1 MLTRNPFTPRRRLTW
16 MLPIWLALVAGGIC
30 FIVTTLLPKTYRSE
44 ASLYFPAG
52 GDNTTGL
59 LSAVGGLSRF
69 GNPTERG
76 GQVSLFG
83 GALVSPQVASAPQT
97 AIAVL
102 SSRRLRDRVCDK
114 LGLDRKWRLPRYK
127 TVKRLGSV
135 TSLAVDKNGLLGLT
149 VDDSDPSLAAAIGHE
164 HIEQLRTLA
173 KELSLGL
180 STRNR
185 QFLEGRLATVRQR
198 LSSLERSAV
207 KAAEREPNAAVAS
220 GGMTKAAES
229 AVQLQM
235 DRAKAQIALDSVRAQ
250 LDWQSTTLDKALR
263 SGVELPAH
271 AEIAQVER
279 ARLTDLE
286 AKFAVA
292 RAQYG
297 PDHPQ
302 LRLLT
307 EELANART
315 QLDREMRREAR
326 ALSVGVA
333 PEVAALRARIAA
345 GEAQVAGLDRALSGV
360 QQRLSGLP
368 RRQLE
373 RERLQQEIKAL
384 RSLIEYLE
392 TEAERARVAET
403 RESTTFEVIDAPEVP
418 VEPVSPRRMF
428 SSALSALAG
437 MLLGLA
443 WLVGRS
449 VSRDSMLDRVVTVRA
464 EDPEIDRE
472 RIRP

>member
-1 MLTRNPFTPRRRLTW
+1 MLTRNPFSKRRRLGW
-16 MLPIWLALVAGGIC
+16 MLPVWTALAAGCVC
-30 FIVTTLLPKTYRSE
+30 FLVTTFLPKTYRSE

-69 GNPTERG
+69 GNPAERG

-97 AIAVL
+97 AIGVL
-102 SSRRLRDRVCDK
+102 SSRLLRERVCDN
-114 LGLDRKWRLPRYK
+114 LQLARKWDLPRHK
-127 TVKRLGSV
+127 AVKRLGGV
-135 TSLAVDKNGLLGLT
+135 TSLAVDKNGLLAVS
-149 VDDSDPSLAAAIGHE
+149 VDDNDPSLAAEIGNE
-164 HIEQLRTLA
+164 HIEQLRALA
-173 KELSLGL
+173 KDLSLGL

-185 QFLEGRLATVRQR
+185 RFLEGRLATVRQR
-198 LSSLERSAV
+198 LSSLERNAV

-220 GGMTKAAES
+220 GGMVKAAET
-229 AVQLQM
+229 AVLLQM
-235 DRAKAQIALDSVRAQ
+235 DRAKAQIALDAVRAQ
-250 LDWQSTTLDKALR
+250 LDWQSRALGEAVR
-263 SGVELPAH
+263 SGAELPAH
-271 AEIAQVER
+271 AEIAQTER

-292 RAQYG
+292 KSQYG

-307 EELANART
+307 EELATARA
-315 QLDREMRREAR
+315 QLDREIRREAK
-326 ALSVGVA
+326 ALSAGVA
-333 PEVAALRARIAA
+333 PEVAALKGKVAA
-345 GEAQVAGLDRALSGV
+345 GEAQVAGMDRALAGV

-373 RERLQQEIKAL
+373 RERLQQEIKGL

-403 RESTTFEVIDAPEVP
+403 RESTTFEVIDAPETP
-418 VEPVSPRRMF
+418 VEPVSPRRAF
-428 SSALSALAG
+428 SSLLSALAG
-437 MLLGLA
+437 LLLGAA

-449 VSRDSMLDRVVTVRA
+449 FSRDSVLDRVVTVRS
-464 EDPEIDRE
+464 EDPEMERE
-472 RIRP
+472 RILP